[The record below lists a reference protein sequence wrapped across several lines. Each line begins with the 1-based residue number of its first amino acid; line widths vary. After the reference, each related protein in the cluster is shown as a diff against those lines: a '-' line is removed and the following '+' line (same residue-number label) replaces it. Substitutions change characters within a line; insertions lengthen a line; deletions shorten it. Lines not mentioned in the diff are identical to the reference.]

1 MVDEKFDY
9 KQYREVNKGKLNSI
23 FNWFSKN
30 DGSLSEGEK
39 LMSSTDAIIVRI
51 TKYANSLIELHGNM
65 TNRKEEYRN
74 LVKLF
79 DSLDDIEEAN
89 KYSSV
94 IFGIETV
101 RNFIGI
107 SNINTDSITNSYDI
121 PPIEVLLNSRTKQ
134 KKERNVL
141 TPIFDKTS
149 EKRKIL
155 EEYRLEQEQ
164 NKKILKNLIN
174 NKKITLKKENKLSKI
189 ERRYL
194 QKLIS
199 SRTKKETEF
208 GLTYNIRK
216 LDGKCKIIS
225 EDGIFIMDRISIEF
239 EGDI

>member
-1 MVDEKFDY
+1 
-9 KQYREVNKGKLNSI
+9 
-23 FNWFSKN
+23 
-30 DGSLSEGEK
+30 
-39 LMSSTDAIIVRI
+39 MSSTDAIIVRI

-107 SNINTDSITNSYDI
+107 SNINTDSITNTYEI
-121 PPIEVLLNSRTKQ
+121 PPIEILLNSRTKQ

-141 TPIFDKTS
+141 TPIVDKTS

-164 NKKILKNLIN
+164 NKKILKILIN
-174 NKKITLKKENKLSKI
+174 NKKITFEKENKLSKI